1 MIRPIPAAAAAL
13 LAMWTLLTATGR
25 ADDKAHPVA
34 LNVVFGDEPVRITS
48 KRSGSSYSMF
58 NAIQIVPLR

>member
-1 MIRPIPAAAAAL
+1 MIRPIPAAGAAL
-13 LAMWTLLTATGR
+13 LAMLTLLAAMGR
-25 ADDKAHPVA
+25 ADGKANPVA

-48 KRSGSSYSMF
+48 KRSASSYSMF